1 MESICICTL
10 QIVKIEFIY
19 FQLDS
24 CWGDTVSLYD
34 GDNDEAPL
42 IVRLCGND
50 VSEVFIST
58 GPTMYAVFI
67 SDSYGQGKGFNASY
81 TALPKQPTN
90 MCKYRFANSVKFFIS
105 HNILKRELQNIMY

>member
-1 MESICICTL
+1 MESSCICTL
-10 QIVKIEFIY
+10 QVVKIEFIN
-19 FQLDS
+19 FELDS
-24 CWGDTVSLYD
+24 CWGDTLSLYD

-90 MCKYRFANSVKFFIS
+90 ICKCRFFNSLKFLFPII
-105 HNILKRELQNIMY
+105 H

>member
-1 MESICICTL
+1 MKFSCICTL
-10 QIVKIEFIY
+10 QVVKIEFIN

-24 CWGDTVSLYD
+24 CWGDTLNLYD
-34 GDNDEAPL
+34 GDDDEAPL
-42 IVRLCGND
+42 IVRLCGNN

-67 SDSYGQGKGFNASY
+67 SDSYGQGNGFNASY

-90 MCKYRFANSVKFFIS
+90 MCKCRFVNSLTLVLSYLI
-105 HNILKRELQNIMY
+105 YWC